1 MRPAFLAMT
10 GLLGFLGLA
19 ALPGIGLAQNDTAEL
34 LAQSDIVFA
43 GTVSE
48 VGAASFAQVPASEGN
63 LVVEVDAV
71 YLAPAA
77 LALATGDRVTVALK
91 EPGSLSQGARA
102 TFFATGWI
110 LGEGVAVRE
119 VGHRLVAAAGEAGG
133 TGEAGAAP
141 VEMKPADM
149 QRAEEMVADARLSQR
164 LASADMV
171 VVGRVVAVRAGS
183 QEAFLQNQATRITEH
198 DPEWREAVIAVE
210 SGLKGASAGQEV
222 VVRFPASIDIRWY
235 AVPKLQEGQ
244 EGTFILQRDAVSG
257 APLAK
262 LGGAEVPAYT
272 ALKAQDVLPMAE
284 APKVRAL
291 MAE

>member
-1 MRPAFLAMT
+1 MRPAILALI
-10 GLLGFLGLA
+10 GLLGLLGLA
-19 ALPGIGLAQNDTAEL
+19 GPPGAARAQEATVKL
-34 LAQSDIVFA
+34 IAQSDIVFS

-48 VGAASFAQVPASEGN
+48 VGAASFEQVPVDAGT
-63 LVVEVDAV
+63 LVVEVDRV

-77 LALATGDRVTVALK
+77 LALETGDRITVALK
-91 EPGSLSQGARA
+91 EPGSLARGARA

-110 LGEGVAVRE
+110 LGDGIAVRE
-119 VGHRLVAAAGEAGG
+119 VGHRVAASTGGSGEASALPL
-133 TGEAGAAP
+133 TME
-141 VEMKPADM
+141 
-149 QRAEEMVADARLSQR
+149 QAEEMVADARLSQR

-171 VVGRVVAVRAGS
+171 VVGRVVEVRAGS
-183 QEAFLQNQATRITEH
+183 QEAFLQHEAKRITEH

-210 SGLKGASAGQEV
+210 SGLKNASAGETV

-257 APLAK
+257 ATMAMQA
-262 LGGAEVPAYT
+262 GAQVPAYT
-272 ALKAQDVLPMAE
+272 ALKSQDVLPAAE